1 MRRGR
6 KTGQAG
12 ERSSPEPPAT
22 PGAPAP
28 YNACMDSAAIEGK
41 LREILAARSE
51 AEGIAAAYLFGS
63 VARGT
68 ARPDSDVDVG
78 VLYSK
83 DPPKTFSGLG
93 LSLDLESDLESAL
106 GLPVQVVALNDAPV
120 DLIIRVL
127 RDGKLLVDRDRSR
140 RIQFEVR
147 SRNEFWDLEPYLRL
161 YRRMGEAKG

>member
-1 MRRGR
+1 
-6 KTGQAG
+6 
-12 ERSSPEPPAT
+12 
-22 PGAPAP
+22 
-28 YNACMDSAAIEGK
+28 MDGAAIEAR
-41 LREILAARSE
+41 LRDLLAARAE

-78 VLYSK
+78 VLYSV
-83 DPPKTFSGLG
+83 DPPKTLAGMF
-93 LSLDLESDLESAL
+93 DLEGDLESAF
-106 GLPVQVVALNDAPV
+106 GVPVQVVVLNYAPV

-161 YRRMGEAKG
+161 YRRMGEVKP